1 MYQLYLQPKVFIP
14 GMTGTNGVG
23 ESSTQGYSS
32 CTAARW
38 RTSERWRFIR
48 RKFAGWWTRPTNIR
62 PMVFTP
68 GIHAGSIQPRRP
80 GGAILQLG
88 LLP

>member
-1 MYQLYLQPKVFIP
+1 
-14 GMTGTNGVG
+14 
-23 ESSTQGYSS
+23 
-32 CTAARW
+32 
-38 RTSERWRFIR
+38 
-48 RKFAGWWTRPTNIR
+48 
-62 PMVFTP
+62 MVFTP